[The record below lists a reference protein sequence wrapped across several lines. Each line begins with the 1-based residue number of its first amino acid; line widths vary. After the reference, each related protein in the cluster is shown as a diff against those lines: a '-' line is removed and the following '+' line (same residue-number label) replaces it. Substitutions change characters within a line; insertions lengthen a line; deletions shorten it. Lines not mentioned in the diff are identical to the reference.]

1 MPHRIEAAKATVTS
15 LAGNGANLVAVASA
29 AAGLTQQLNQTHPFL
44 YLDLPIWLFF
54 AAAVILSMMGS
65 LVSLFVDL
73 MATPPP
79 SPARLAINLIL
90 GFLTG
95 IIGAFVILPSVTAA
109 PPMPLLLL
117 TDGLTDQKI
126 LIHWTCSIL
135 FHQPILPAQLVISS
149 TCSQSN

>member
-29 AAGLTQQLNQTHPFL
+29 ATGLTQQLNQTHPFL

-73 MATPPP
+73 MA
-79 SPARLAINLIL
+79 N
-90 GFLTG
+90 
-95 IIGAFVILPSVTAA
+95 
-109 PPMPLLLL
+109 
-117 TDGLTDQKI
+117 K
-126 LIHWTCSIL
+126 
-135 FHQPILPAQLVISS
+135 
-149 TCSQSN
+149 